1 MKGGEK
7 RYMGLFEK
15 LFPNKSGNKKA
26 ENNVEGY
33 FKTLSS
39 YTPSF
44 NTYQGGLYEM
54 ELTRSAINAY
64 ATAVSKL
71 KPEFSGSAYKTLE
84 RKLQFQPNSYMDTT
98 KFLYRLA
105 TILSVNTT
113 AFIIPL
119 YGEDYKTIEGY
130 YPLLPQRAEV
140 VEVNGEAWLRYTFNN
155 GQKAAIELS
164 EVGILTQ
171 YQYKNDLFGDGN
183 APLMPTLQLMDIQK
197 QGMEEAIKQSANI
210 RFMAKLGQT
219 VRPEDIDK
227 ERTRFSKQNLS
238 SDNQSG
244 VMMFDSKYSEVKQI
258 DSKPFVIDDKQME
271 QIKNNVFNYFGINEN
286 IIQNK
291 YDENT
296 WNAFYEGK
304 IEPFAIQLGLV
315 MTNMTFTNNEVAHG
329 NQIMW
334 TSNRMQYASNTTKLQ
349 VSTQLFDR
357 GILSQ
362 NDVFDIWNMPHVED
376 GDKRFIRREYVEVDK
391 LDNKGSE
398 TNADS
403 ANKGISESND
413 AGNEPESAE
422 TD

>member
-1 MKGGEK
+1 
-7 RYMGLFEK
+7 MGLFEK
-15 LFPNKSGNKKA
+15 LFPNNKGNKSVEK
-26 ENNVEGY
+26 NVEGY
-33 FKTLSS
+33 FKTLSA

-44 NTYQGGLYEM
+44 TTYQGGLYEM

-71 KPEFSGSAYKTLE
+71 KPEFTGSAYKSLE
-84 RKLQFQPNSYMDTT
+84 RKLQFHPNSYMDTT

-113 AFIIPL
+113 AFIVPL
-119 YGEDYKTIEGY
+119 YEEDYKTIAGY
-130 YPLLPQRAEV
+130 YPLLPQRAEIV
-140 VEVNGEAWLRYTFNN
+140 DVSGEPWLRYTFAN

-171 YQYKNDLFGDGN
+171 YQYKNDFFGDGN
-183 APLMPTLQLMDIQK
+183 EPLMPTLQLMDIQK
-197 QGMEEAIKQSANI
+197 QGMQEAIKQSATL

-219 VRPEDIDK
+219 LRPEDIEK
-227 ERTRFSKQNLS
+227 ERNRFSKQNLS

-244 VMMFDSKYSEVKQI
+244 VMMFDSKYSEVNQI

-271 QIKNNVFNYFGINEN
+271 HIKNNVFNYFGINEK
-286 IIQNK
+286 IIQNS

-315 MTNMTFTNNEVAHG
+315 MTNMTFTQNEIAHG

-362 NDVFDIWNMPHVED
+362 NDVFDIWNMPHIED
-376 GDKRFIRREYVEVDK
+376 GDKRFIRREYVEVSK
-391 LDNKGSE
+391 LDNEGSD
-398 TNADS
+398 DS
-403 ANKGISESND
+403 ANSTDKGIPESD
-413 AGNEPESAE
+413 DTGDEPESK
-422 TD
+422 